1 MKRFRHAVQ
10 SLHANYSHS
19 TLGHLKRKTAITMSS
34 TSQSNHKKL
43 KRQDPHYT
51 HTFYWAIPASVVH
64 ACNLYWEVPM
74 LQASLVHVPCIGQ
87 YWPPLYMYLVL
98 GNTGL
103 PCTCT
108 LYWAILAS
116 LVHVPCIGQYWPPLY
131 RAILA
136 SLVHVPCIGQYWPP
150 LYMYLV
156 LGNTSHHSTC
166 TLYWAIPASI
176 LPVLCIGQ
184 YWPPFYMYFV
194 LGNTGILS
202 TCTLYSA
209 ILASFLHVLCTG
221 QCQHCRPPFYVY
233 FVLGNVNTAGLPSHV
248 LCIV

>member
-74 LQASLVHVPCIGQ
+74 LQ
-87 YWPPLYMYLVL
+87 
-98 GNTGL
+98 
-103 PCTCT
+103 
-108 LYWAILAS
+108 
-116 LVHVPCIGQYWPPLY
+116 
-131 RAILA
+131 A

-233 FVLGNVNTAGLPSHV
+233 FVLGNVNTCLLYTSDAADES
-248 LCIV
+248 

>member
-87 YWPPLYMYLVL
+87 YQP
-98 GNTGL
+98 
-103 PCTCT
+103 
-108 LYWAILAS
+108 S
-116 LVHVPCIGQYWPPLY
+116 
-131 RAILA
+131 
-136 SLVHVPCIGQYWPP
+136 
-150 LYMYLV
+150 
-156 LGNTSHHSTC
+156 
-166 TLYWAIPASI
+166 
-176 LPVLCIGQ
+176 
-184 YWPPFYMYFV
+184 FYMYFV
-194 LGNTGILS
+194 LGNTSLHS
-202 TCTLYSA
+202 TCTLYWT

-221 QCQHCRPPFYVY
+221 QYWHPFYMHFVLCNIGFLSTRTLYWAMPTLQASLLRVLCVGQCQHCRPPFTCTLYCLV
-233 FVLGNVNTAGLPSHV
+233 GNANTAGLPST
-248 LCIV
+248 CTCTTGQFQCSGPP